1 MFSNVPCYVFS
12 DPLVIFLMFLIC
24 IESAVRTSL
33 LFFIHLARII
43 NNFINL
49 SSEQLW
55 ALLLYICSPFDWFL
69 LLFLLFASF
78 CLLWI
83 NLCNLFLA
91 SKDKNLGHRF
101 ETFLSPSNININ
113 NYKFLSNHCFSWI
126 PQLLICCIFIITQ
139 FESFS
144 KLPL

>member
-1 MFSNVPCYVFS
+1 MFSNVPCYAFS

-49 SSEQLW
+49 SNEQLW
-55 ALLLYICSPFDWFL
+55 ALLLYSTLVLHLIDF
-69 LLFLLFASF
+69 
-78 CLLWI
+78 
-83 NLCNLFLA
+83 CNLFLA

-101 ETFLSPSNININ
+101 ETFLSPSNISIN

-139 FESFS
+139 FKSFS
-144 KLPL
+144 KLPLSFLP